1 MDTYY
6 VNRNAQANGDHE
18 VHRHSCE
25 SLPNEKNLEYLG
37 EFSTCQDAI
46 KKAKK
51 LYPSV
56 DGCAFCC
63 RTCHKG

>member
-6 VNRNAQANGDHE
+6 VNKNEKKNGDHE

-25 SLPNEKNLEYLG
+25 SLPEEKDLESLG
-37 EFSTCQDAI
+37 AFPTCQEAV

-51 LYPSV
+51 IYPKI
-56 DGCAFCC
+56 DGSAICC
-63 RTCHKG
+63 KTCHKG

>member
-6 VNRNAQANGDHE
+6 VNKKEQKNGDHE

-25 SLPNEKNLEYLG
+25 RLPEEKDLELLG
-37 EFSTCQDAI
+37 EFSTCQEAV

-51 LYPSV
+51 IYV
-56 DGCAFCC
+56 KIDGCAVCC